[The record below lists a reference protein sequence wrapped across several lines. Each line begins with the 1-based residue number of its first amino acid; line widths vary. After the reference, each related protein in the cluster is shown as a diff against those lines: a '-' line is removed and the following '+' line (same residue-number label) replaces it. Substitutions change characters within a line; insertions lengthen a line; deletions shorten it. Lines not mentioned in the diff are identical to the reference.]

1 MKSVLVTVIFVSLL
15 HGCISKSP
23 QGDID
28 LLSFL
33 ADGKNQRT
41 EIMLRLG
48 EPSAVFQDERILTYR
63 LGGNEKEGYY
73 ICQRRAGWEQESYSL
88 VLVLDEYGIL
98 LSHSLVRV
106 R

>member
-41 EIMLRLG
+41 EIRLRLG

-63 LGGNEKEGYY
+63 LGGNKK
-73 ICQRRAGWEQESYSL
+73 RRILHMSEASRLGAGKLQP
-88 VLVLDEYGIL
+88 GFGAG
-98 LSHSLVRV
+98 
-106 R
+106 